1 MSSITIGLS
10 SRHWSH
16 CSFSMHSLWSDFDA
30 KTQQLHQQV
39 RQSSDTQSTLNHS
52 IPYYLISLNT
62 QFLQMSTVFFVQIT
76 FTFIILFYFVKKT
89 CIFKKRLL
97 ISSTNVQT

>member
-62 QFLQMSTVFFVQIT
+62 QFLQMSTVFFCT
-76 FTFIILFYFVKKT
+76 NNFYFHYFVLFCQKNLY
-89 CIFKKRLL
+89 F
-97 ISSTNVQT
+97 